1 MIFYHVTRNKNIKN
15 FIISYIS
22 LHFIKIYICFSLT
35 FFKKKELFI
44 KLNFKLINS
53 NIFYLSQ
60 EKKKKNRNKN
70 RIEKV
75 NNLYCLINYI

>member
-35 FFKKKELFI
+35 FFKKKKELFI
-44 KLNFKLINS
+44 KLNLINS

-60 EKKKKNRNKN
+60 EKKKK
-70 RIEKV
+70 IEIK
-75 NNLYCLINYI
+75 IE

>member
-1 MIFYHVTRNKNIKN
+1 MLQETKTYILLKYIFV
-15 FIISYIS
+15 S
-22 LHFIKIYICFSLT
+22 LLLSL
-35 FFKKKELFI
+35 KKKELFI
-44 KLNFKLINS
+44 KLNLINS